1 MRSRNSAGAA
11 WHLLTIVFGALP
23 ATWLGV
29 FAAMGVWL
37 GAATLIANLTSL
49 DFFGTLGSLLIVA
62 WSLLGLYG
70 ALSLWAIG
78 VGFLNVFSAMGLVA
92 GLIAAFPFVM
102 FIVLTG
108 DMGLPELSVLFPTA
122 VGCAWLCRMHAG
134 DATVDFDD
142 ELERDL
148 AELRSRGTHW

>member
-1 MRSRNSAGAA
+1 MIFRR
-11 WHLLTIVFGALP
+11 LLTIVFGALP

-29 FAAMGVWL
+29 FAAMGIWT
-37 GAATLIANLTSL
+37 GALMVIGNLTAL
-49 DFFGTLGSLLIVA
+49 DLFGVLGSLVIFV

-70 ALSLWAIG
+70 AVSLWAVG
-78 VGFLNVFSAMGLVA
+78 VGFVNSFSTMGLVA

-108 DMGLPELSVLFPTA
+108 DLGIGGLSVLFPTI
-122 VGCAWLCRMHAG
+122 VGCAWLMGLHSSDSNR
-134 DATVDFDD
+134 DVDD

-148 AELRSRGTHW
+148 VELRKRGTSW